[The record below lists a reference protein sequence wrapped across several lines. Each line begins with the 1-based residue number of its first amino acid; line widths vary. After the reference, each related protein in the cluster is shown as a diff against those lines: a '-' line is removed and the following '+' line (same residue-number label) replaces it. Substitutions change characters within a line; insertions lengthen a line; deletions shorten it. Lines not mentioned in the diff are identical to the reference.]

1 MGSAMDTVAKE
12 RVAIKKVSP
21 FEHQTYC
28 QRTLREV
35 KILTRLRHENI
46 IDLRDILCEDR
57 LDKLKDIYLVQTVM
71 ECDLHK
77 LLRSQKLSD
86 DHTCYFTY
94 QILRGLK
101 YIHSANVLH
110 RDLKP
115 SNILVNS
122 NCDLRIC
129 DFGLARIAD
138 PDYDHTGCLTE
149 YVATRWYRAA
159 EVMLNAKGYTKAM
172 DIWSVG
178 CILSEMFN
186 NKPLF
191 PGKNYL
197 DQISKIQEVL
207 GTPSEEETSFIRNAK
222 AKAFLSSL
230 PPRDKVAWPNLF
242 TKADIKGLELL
253 DQLLAFDPSRR
264 VNVENALA
272 HSYLTPYYDP
282 ADEPVAEKPFTFEM
296 EFDELPTQQL
306 KEMVYK
312 EAVDFKMTLLTETSL

>member
-1 MGSAMDTVAKE
+1 MC
-12 RVAIKKVSP
+12 P
-21 FEHQTYC
+21 FLQ
-28 QRTLREV
+28 
-35 KILTRLRHENI
+35 
-46 IDLRDILCEDR
+46 
-57 LDKLKDIYLVQTVM
+57 
-71 ECDLHK
+71 
-77 LLRSQKLSD
+77 
-86 DHTCYFTY
+86 
-94 QILRGLK
+94 
-101 YIHSANVLH
+101 
-110 RDLKP
+110 
-115 SNILVNS
+115 
-122 NCDLRIC
+122 
-129 DFGLARIAD
+129 
-138 PDYDHTGCLTE
+138 
-149 YVATRWYRAA
+149 
-159 EVMLNAKGYTKAM
+159 GYTKAM